1 MTYWRK
7 GLERRQRP
15 VGVLH
20 PLLAGQI
27 AQVSEIAKTL
37 LLKISKCDSLIRSP
51 NEAGRREKR
60 MEKGAKKG
68 FFRPGIAI
76 TA

>member
-27 AQVSEIAKTL
+27 AQVGEIAEIFACENQK
-37 LLKISKCDSLIRSP
+37 
-51 NEAGRREKR
+51 
-60 MEKGAKKG
+60 M
-68 FFRPGIAI
+68 
-76 TA
+76 

>member
-1 MTYWRK
+1 MTYWLK

-51 NEAGRREKR
+51 NEAGHGKGEWRRKERRKD
-60 MEKGAKKG
+60 
-68 FFRPGIAI
+68 FFARGSR
-76 TA
+76 